1 MMRSGD
7 QGINGDAPRGS
18 ARAIHAFK
26 SQVSLR
32 KRLGGLD
39 YTRSVEYPL
48 SIELLELESARR
60 VLEIGSSKL
69 FLAPYIAVEYG
80 VETHATDLDPVVWR
94 QEEWIRA
101 LGRQDLLKSGKFV
114 VSQQDARELDYGDE
128 SFDRVVSISTIE
140 HIREVA
146 RASAEIGR
154 VLAPGGLAV
163 ITVPFSRRQ
172 REVWVERPVYSQTYE
187 GEPLFYEYVMDR
199 KQLDRDIVAASGL
212 AVEDL
217 RFLGEPGLKMSR
229 LVYHPLLDRPLFV
242 VRWLWPRAA
251 HRWLRE
257 IPEAEV
263 TDTIENIAVVTLRK
277 TG

>member
-1 MMRSGD
+1 MRRAGI
-7 QGINGDAPRGS
+7 QGMNGRAPRGS

-48 SIELLELESARR
+48 SIELLELGSARR

-94 QEEWIRA
+94 QEDWIRA
-101 LGRQDLLKSGKFV
+101 LGRGDLLESGKFV
-114 VSQQDARELDYGDE
+114 VSEQDARRLGYGDE
-128 SFDRVVSISTIE
+128 SFDRIVSVSTIE
-140 HIREVA
+140 HIRDVD

-172 REVWVERPVYSQTYE
+172 REVWVERRVYSQSYE

-199 KQLDRDIVAASGL
+199 EQLDRDIVAASGL
-212 AVEDL
+212 EVKDL
-217 RFLGEPGLKMSR
+217 RFLGEPGFKMSR
-229 LVYHPLLDRPLFV
+229 LVYHRLLDRPLFV
-242 VRWLWPRAA
+242 VRWLWPGAA

-257 IPEAEV
+257 IPEDEV

-277 TG
+277 PG